1 MPIKIYHPDHGFV
14 FANQQSE
21 IDALLAK
28 GGKVVVKNKEI
39 EVTTATVKHEEDEP
53 KAKKDTDPKDSH
65 KWSSKN

>member
-1 MPIKIYHPDHGFV
+1 MPVKIYHPDHGFV

-28 GGKVVVKNKEI
+28 GGKIVVKNKEI
-39 EVTTATVKHEEDEP
+39 EIAAVKHEEADP
-53 KAKKDTDPKDSH
+53 KTKKETDSKDSH